1 MKVLELAPYL
11 WCPEVPGGSRNV
23 SGLAYMV
30 RDIADG
36 IGERADVAV
45 LTQSYFVNAEKR
57 VGSFKMAKRTRQ
69 GLVRRMS
76 PTYLKAGLDYA
87 KFDGGDAN
95 RRLRLLAYFSGGS
108 YAERVIRDILPD
120 VAHVHTMSGYTL
132 PFLMACRRMN
142 VPCVVTLHGLVS
154 LDREATQVSDAEA
167 RLERLLMEESDKNGL
182 PVTMIASGMKERMGA
197 VCGSDL
203 PNVCVV
209 GNFCGRA
216 FEEESRRRRSEG
228 NITPGGRRR
237 VLCVGSLGKR
247 KNQRMAIEAIGLVK
261 GHDVELRIAGDGPER
276 GFLEKLALFRGAD
289 VRFLGQ
295 IDHGRLVEEYVRAD
309 LLVMPSLSEGFGL
322 PVLEAYWY
330 GVPAVAFSDQ
340 DAFAD
345 LYDRDCMVGVGERS
359 VEALVAGLEEALGR
373 TWVREAIFK
382 KAQEFSSRCA
392 SASYAEVLAAGGAV
406 PSEEFLGACVSPD
419 GRMLDGRR

>member
-1 MKVLELAPYL
+1 MTSNCVLR
-11 WCPEVPGGSRNV
+11 GT
-23 SGLAYMV
+23 
-30 RDIADG
+30 
-36 IGERADVAV
+36 V
-45 LTQSYFVNAEKR
+45 L
-57 VGSFKMAKRTRQ
+57 
-69 GLVRRMS
+69 
-76 PTYLKAGLDYA
+76 
-87 KFDGGDAN
+87 
-95 RRLRLLAYFSGGS
+95 
-108 YAERVIRDILPD
+108 
-120 VAHVHTMSGYTL
+120 
-132 PFLMACRRMN
+132 
-142 VPCVVTLHGLVS
+142 
-154 LDREATQVSDAEA
+154 
-167 RLERLLMEESDKNGL
+167 
-182 PVTMIASGMKERMGA
+182 
-197 VCGSDL
+197 
-203 PNVCVV
+203 
-209 GNFCGRA
+209 
-216 FEEESRRRRSEG
+216 
-228 NITPGGRRR
+228 
-237 VLCVGSLGKR
+237 
-247 KNQRMAIEAIGLVK
+247 
-261 GHDVELRIAGDGPER
+261 
-276 GFLEKLALFRGAD
+276 RGAD

-392 SASYAEVLAAGGAV
+392 SYAEVLAAGGAV